1 MALVNHEK
9 KEINAKI
16 VFYGPGSGGK
26 TTNVKFLY
34 EKMKPEFR
42 GTLKFLNTRSGK
54 MLFFDF
60 MRPEQIGIQDYDVRF
75 HVYTVQGDVSDYA
88 VWKTVLKG
96 MDGLV
101 FVADS
106 EPYRMPDNLQCFE
119 KLSEYLKTLGKEIKD
134 LPCLL
139 QCNKQDIPGAT
150 TIEDMKDLLH
160 SIDCPIIPASAK
172 KGEGV
177 LGTLSNIVR
186 MVLQKLRETP
196 LDADREEKQISAD
209 ETPAPPI
216 SEERQDTDTEGIAP
230 ATADILSE
238 PLTDTA
244 PNQEF
249 VSALASYRFG
259 NSEPEPSLE
268 TLESGISAGDVA
280 ELDEEMDEELDE
292 TPLEAISTPEEE
304 TDVCEQA
311 PDFISFGGF
320 TSEATRHF
328 APSEEI
334 KPLSE
339 TSGQDTI
346 TASIDFDGEMEQVS
360 PGELR
365 LPVTIRYGQE
375 TKKIAINL
383 KLSIEA
389 LVN

>member
-1 MALVNHEK
+1 MALINHEK

-26 TTNVKFLY
+26 TTNIKYLY

-42 GTLKFLNTRSGK
+42 GALKFLNTRSGK

-60 MRPEQIGIQDYDVRF
+60 MRPDQIGIQDYDVRF
-75 HVYTVQGDVSDYA
+75 HVYTVQGEISDYA

-119 KLSEYLKTLGKEIKD
+119 KLTEYLKTLGKEIKD

-139 QCNKQDIPGAT
+139 QCNKQDLPGAT
-150 TIEDMKDLLH
+150 TIEEMKDLLH

-196 LDADREEKQISAD
+196 LCADEEEKQVSEA
-209 ETPAPPI
+209 ETPAPSI
-216 SEERQDTDTEGIAP
+216 QCEEIQETP
-230 ATADILSE
+230 AEAITAVKTDILSE

-244 PNQEF
+244 HQQEF
-249 VSALASYRFG
+249 VSGFAPYRFG
-259 NSEPEPSLE
+259 DNEPETSLE
-268 TLESGISAGDVA
+268 TSELEVSSGEIA
-280 ELDEEMDEELDE
+280 ELDEVMDE
-292 TPLEAISTPEEE
+292 TPLEAITTPEEE
-304 TDVCEQA
+304 KVICEQ
-311 PDFISFGGF
+311 PPEFISFGGF
-320 TSEATRHF
+320 SSEATRHF
-328 APSEEI
+328 AASEEI
-334 KPLSE
+334 NPLTE
-339 TSGQDTI
+339 TSERDEV
-346 TASIDFDGEMEQVS
+346 TANIDFAGEMEQVS

-375 TKKIAINL
+375 TKRIAINV